1 MAAGFDRVARAYR
14 WMEYLTLGTALERTR
29 GWALNAGWMD
39 GARRALVLGDGDGR
53 FTARLL
59 RRNPQVEVEAV
70 DLSAGMLRLLGRRCG
85 FAGDRL
91 RTRQE
96 DAREFVPEPG
106 ADLVATHFFLDCLTG
121 PEARE
126 LVARV
131 SAGLAQDALWAVSEF
146 RIPAGWMR
154 WPAWALVRGL
164 YLAFRVLTGLR
175 VTRLP
180 DYAAALEACGF
191 ELAAERRFL
200 GGLLVAQVFRK
211 ARASN
216 RGPS

>member
-1 MAAGFDRVARAYR
+1 
-14 WMEYLTLGTALERTR
+14 
-29 GWALNAGWMD
+29 
-39 GARRALVLGDGDGR
+39 
-53 FTARLL
+53 
-59 RRNPQVEVEAV
+59 
-70 DLSAGMLRLLGRRCG
+70 
-85 FAGDRL
+85 
-91 RTRQE
+91 
-96 DAREFVPEPG
+96 
-106 ADLVATHFFLDCLTG
+106 
-121 PEARE
+121 
-126 LVARV
+126 
-131 SAGLAQDALWAVSEF
+131 
-146 RIPAGWMR
+146 MR

-200 GGLLVAQVFRK
+200 SGLLVAQVFRK